1 MTTSDPQLMTIG
13 EFARVTGLTA
23 SALRF
28 YADSGLL
35 LPADIDGISG
45 YRRYVPDQVARARLL
60 RRLREIATPLSTAA
74 DILDA
79 APAEAA
85 QLVDDHVRQLSED
98 ATLARDRGARII
110 ADLVDSRGGAP
121 VSVRGPVLAAAVD
134 KVLTATVDDRQH
146 TILNTVRIESD
157 CTTGTLTLVATDR
170 VRLAIRTLAVSDAG
184 DTSWAATVSV
194 DDLRSHLATIR
205 RCPTLTIEHMTAR
218 ITFTCG
224 DNQLHCRTTMEP
236 YPDYQLMLSG
246 LPDPTTFVIV
256 SGTALRRTLEILDAD
271 HITMAI
277 ADANLSVAPAR
288 GTTPPVVLPATVHGT
303 PMTIGFALTTL
314 YPAVATALGDDLLLD
329 LRAPDLPVTVR
340 SADEGDLITLVMPVD
355 LTAVDPMR

>member
-1 MTTSDPQLMTIG
+1 MTIG
-13 EFARVTGLTA
+13 EFAHVTGLTA

-35 LPADIDGISG
+35 LPAHVDGTSG
-45 YRRYVPDQVARARLL
+45 YRRYAPDQVARARLL
-60 RRLREIATPLSTAA
+60 RRLREIATPLSTVA

-134 KVLTATVDDRQH
+134 QVLTATVDDRQH

-157 CTTGTLTLVATDR
+157 CTTGTLTLVATDS
-170 VRLAIRTLAVSDAG
+170 VRLAIRTLTVSEAG
-184 DTSWAATVSV
+184 DSSWAATVSV

-205 RCPTLTIEHMTAR
+205 RCPTLTIEHSVSR

-224 DNQLHCRTTMEP
+224 DNHLHCRTTTQP

-246 LPDPTTFVIV
+246 LPDPATFVIV
-256 SGTALRRTLEILDAD
+256 SGNALRRTLETVDAD

-277 ADANLSVAPAR
+277 ADATLSVTPTVGDASP
-288 GTTPPVVLPATVHGT
+288 TTFPATVHGT

-314 YPAVATALGDDLLLD
+314 YPAVTTNIGDDLLLD

-340 SADEGDLITLVMPVD
+340 SADDGDLITLVMPVD
-355 LTAVDPMR
+355 LTAADPTR